1 MKHSCASLTTTI
13 PLKEQFMHTDP
24 IDELAIN
31 TIRLLAVDM
40 VEKAQSGHPGMPM
53 GAAPMAYVLWTKL
66 MKHNP
71 DNPEWLNRDRFVLSA
86 GHGSALLYSLLHL
99 TGYDLS
105 IEDLKEFRQWGSQT
119 PGHPEYGHTPGVETT
134 TGPLGQGLS
143 NAVGMAIAER
153 YCAERLNRP
162 GMDLIDYNTYVICGD
177 GDLMEGITSEAASI
191 AGHLRLGK
199 LICLYDHNSIS
210 IEGSTDLAFTESV
223 HQRFEAYGWHV
234 ENIDGNDI
242 EAVENAV
249 TKAKEVSVKPS
260 MIIAKTNIGFGSPH
274 KQDSAASHGA
284 PLGEDEAAIVREKF
298 GFPEGSSFHV
308 PESVTAHLSNI
319 VEKGTTAEKRWNDLY
334 KVYSEKHPD
343 LAAEMDTMLQNTLP
357 DGWENLLPEFSP
369 EEKLATRKA
378 SSKVLHAIVGKLP
391 FLVGGSADLA
401 PSTGTEVKHATD
413 FTSGN
418 YGGANFRF
426 GVREHAMGA
435 IINGMALSRMLI
447 PYGATFLVFADYMK
461 PALRLAAIMQ
471 VPSIFIFTH
480 DSIAVG
486 EDGPTH
492 QPIEQLVML
501 RSIPGLTVLRPADAQ
516 ETKAAWQ
523 IALTHKKPT
532 ALVFSRQTLP
542 VIDPQTHPVAE
553 GTPKGGYVLS
563 EWSTP
568 STGGNRPVI
577 LVATGSEVHLAL
589 EAQRVLQQEKVP
601 TRVVSMPSRE
611 LFELQPETYRNDV
624 LPSSIR
630 RRVVIEAASPFG
642 WDKYATDEGIILGI
656 DHFGASAP
664 GSTVLKEYGFTVEN
678 VVEAAKNLQ

>member
-1 MKHSCASLTTTI
+1 MATI
-13 PLKEQFMHTDP
+13 PVKEQFMHTDP
-24 IDELAIN
+24 IEQLAIN

-53 GAAPMAYVLWTKL
+53 GAAPMAYVLWTKI

-71 DNPEWLNRDRFVLSA
+71 DNPEWINRDRFVLSA
-86 GHGSALLYSLLHL
+86 GHGSALLYALLHL
-99 TGYDLS
+99 TGYDLTMD
-105 IEDLKEFRQWGSQT
+105 DLKQFRQWGSKT

-153 YCAERLNRP
+153 YCAERLNKP
-162 GMDLIDYNTYVICGD
+162 GMELIDYNTYVICGD
-177 GDLMEGITSEAASI
+177 GDLMEGVTSEAASI
-191 AGHLRLGK
+191 AGHLKLGK
-199 LICLYDHNSIS
+199 LICLYDHNRIS

-234 ENIDGNDI
+234 EDVDGNDTQ
-242 EAVENAV
+242 AVETAINAAQ
-249 TKAKEVSVKPS
+249 KVSGKPS
-260 MIIAKTNIGFGSPH
+260 MIIASTNIGFGSPN

-284 PLGEDEAAIVREKF
+284 PLGAEETTMVREKF
-298 GFPEGSSFHV
+298 GFPDGSSFHV
-308 PESVTAHLSNI
+308 PESVTAHLSN
-319 VEKGTTAEKRWNDLY
+319 VREKGGA
-334 KVYSEKHPD
+334 SEKSWNELYTIYREKYPD
-343 LAAEMDTMLQNTLP
+343 LAVEIDTMHENKLP
-357 DGWENLLPEFSP
+357 EGWEKLLPEFSP

-378 SSKVLHAIVGKLP
+378 SSKVLHAVVGKMP

-413 FTSGN
+413 FTSRN

-435 IINGMALSRMLI
+435 IINGMALSKMLI
-447 PYGATFLVFADYMK
+447 PYGATFLVFSDYMK
-461 PALRLAAIMQ
+461 PALRLAALMQ
-471 VPSIFIFTH
+471 IPSVFIFTH

-516 ETKAAWQ
+516 ETKAAWR
-523 IALTHKKPT
+523 IALEHKKPT
-532 ALVFSRQTLP
+532 VLVFSRQTLP
-542 VIDPQTHPVAE
+542 VLDPETYPVAE

-577 LVATGSEVHLAL
+577 LIATGSEVHLAL
-589 EAQRVLQQEKVP
+589 EAQVALQEEGVP
-601 TRVVSMPSRE
+601 TRIVSMPSRE
-611 LFELQPETYRNDV
+611 LFEQQSGTYRNEV
-624 LPSSIR
+624 LPPSIR
-630 RRVVIEAASPFG
+630 RRIVIEAASPFG

-656 DHFGASAP
+656 DRFGASAP
-664 GSTVLKEYGFTVEN
+664 GGTVLKAFGFNTAN
-678 VVEAAKNLQ
+678 IVEAAKNLQ

>member
-1 MKHSCASLTTTI
+1 
-13 PLKEQFMHTDP
+13 MHTYP
-24 IDELAIN
+24 IDHLAIN

-53 GAAPMAYVLWTKL
+53 GAAPMAYVLWTKI

-71 DNPEWLNRDRFVLSA
+71 DNPQWLNRDRFVLSA
-86 GHGSALLYSLLHL
+86 GHGSALLYTLLHL

-105 IEDLKEFRQWGSQT
+105 MDDLKQFRQWGSRT

-153 YCAERLNRP
+153 YCAERLNRQNIE
-162 GMDLIDYNTYVICGD
+162 LIDYHTYVICGD

-191 AGHLRLGK
+191 AGHLKLGK
-199 LICLYDHNSIS
+199 LICLYDHNRIS

-234 ENIDGNDI
+234 ENIDGNDP
-242 EAVENAV
+242 EAVESAL
-249 TKAKEVSVKPS
+249 VSAQKVSRKPS
-260 MIIAKTNIGFGSPH
+260 MIIARTNIGFGSPN
-274 KQDSAASHGA
+274 KQDSASSHGA
-284 PLGEDEAAIVREKF
+284 PLGAEEASMVRKNF
-298 GFPEGSSFHV
+298 GFPDESTFHV
-308 PESVTAHLSNI
+308 PESVIAHLSN
-319 VEKGTTAEKRWNDLY
+319 VREKGNASETSWDELY
-334 KVYSEKHPD
+334 KTYREKYPD
-343 LAAEMDTMLQNTLP
+343 LARELDSMLRNRLP
-357 DGWENLLPEFSP
+357 DGWEKLLPEFSP

-378 SSKVLHAIVGKLP
+378 SSKVLHAVVGKLP

-401 PSTGTEVKHATD
+401 PSTGTEIKHATD
-413 FTSGN
+413 FTSEN

-435 IINGMALSRMLI
+435 IINGMALSGMLI

-461 PALRLAAIMQ
+461 PALRLAALMQ
-471 VPSIFIFTH
+471 TPSIFIFTH

-501 RSIPGLTVLRPADAQ
+501 RSIPGLTVIRPADAQ
-516 ETKAAWQ
+516 ETKAAWRA
-523 IALTHKKPT
+523 ALTLQKPT
-532 ALVFSRQTLP
+532 VLVFSRQSLA
-542 VIDPQTHPVAE
+542 VLDPDKYPTAE
-553 GTPKGGYVLS
+553 GVLKGGYILS

-577 LVATGSEVHLAL
+577 LIATGSEVHLAL
-589 EAQRVLQQEKVP
+589 EAQRALQKDGLP

-611 LFELQPETYRNDV
+611 LFEQQPEAYRNEV
-624 LPSSIR
+624 LPLSIR
-630 RRVVIEAASPFG
+630 RRIVIEAASPFG
-642 WDKYATDEGIILGI
+642 WDKYATDEGVILGI
-656 DHFGASAP
+656 DRFGASAP
-664 GSTVLKEYGFTVEN
+664 GNTVMSEYGFTAEHVAQ
-678 VVEAAKNLQ
+678 AAKNLQ

>member
-1 MKHSCASLTTTI
+1 MTTI
-13 PLKEQFMHTDP
+13 PVKEQFMHTDP
-24 IDELAIN
+24 IDQLAID

-53 GAAPMAYVLWTKL
+53 GAAPMAYVLWTKI

-71 DNPEWLNRDRFVLSA
+71 DNPEWINRDRFVLSA
-86 GHGSALLYSLLHL
+86 GHGSALLYTLLHL

-105 IEDLKEFRQWGSQT
+105 MDDLMQFRQWGSKT

-162 GMDLIDYNTYVICGD
+162 GMELIDYNTYVICGD

-191 AGHLRLGK
+191 AGHLKLGK
-199 LICLYDHNSIS
+199 LICLYDHNRIS

-223 HQRFEAYGWHV
+223 YQRFEAYGWHV
-234 ENIDGNDI
+234 ENIDGNDTK
-242 EAVENAV
+242 AVENA
-249 TKAKEVSVKPS
+249 TKSAQKVSEKPS
-260 MIIAKTNIGFGSPH
+260 LIIASTNIGFGSPN

-284 PLGEDEAAIVREKF
+284 PLGAEEATMVREKF

-308 PESVTAHLSNI
+308 PESVTAHLSN
-319 VEKGTTAEKRWNDLY
+319 VREKGNASETSWNKLNNMYREKY
-334 KVYSEKHPD
+334 PD
-343 LAAEMDTMLQNTLP
+343 LAADMDRMLRNKLP
-357 DGWENLLPEFSP
+357 EDWEQLLPEFNP

-378 SSKVLHAIVGKLP
+378 SSKVLHAVVGKLP

-401 PSTGTEVKHATD
+401 PSTGTEMKHVTD
-413 FTSGN
+413 FTSEN

-461 PALRLAAIMQ
+461 PALRLAALMQ

-501 RSIPGLTVLRPADAQ
+501 RSIPGLTVIRPADAQ
-516 ETKAAWQ
+516 ETKAAWR
-523 IALTHKKPT
+523 IALTHNKPT
-532 ALVFSRQTLP
+532 VLVFSRQTLP
-542 VIDPQTHPVAE
+542 VLDPESYPVAE

-563 EWSTP
+563 EWSAP
-568 STGGNRPVI
+568 STDGNRPVI
-577 LVATGSEVHLAL
+577 LIATGSEVHLAL
-589 EAQRVLQQEKVP
+589 EAQTALGKEGVP
-601 TRVVSMPSRE
+601 TRVVSMPSRD
-611 LFELQPETYRNDV
+611 LFEQQPESYRNEV
-624 LPSSIR
+624 LPPSIR
-630 RRVVIEAASPFG
+630 RRIVIEAASPFG
-642 WDKYATDEGIILGI
+642 WDKYATDEGTILGI
-656 DHFGASAP
+656 DRFGASAP
-664 GSTVLKEYGFTVEN
+664 GGTVMKEFGFTSAHVA
-678 VVEAAKNLQ
+678 EAAKKLQ